1 MAKLKTFEE
10 FAIEKQQTVEHKG
23 TKHKEEEVEE
33 GNAFGDAVRKAKEA
47 GDSEFE
53 FEGETFKVEEQ
64 EEVDE
69 SDNIKEGVT
78 KVNPSGYVK
87 AGILGYNDQF
97 LGKRSLSYTI
107 SSELGLDSKNEFG
120 SGDWIGFDG
129 QTMYASGK
137 KEGTISKDA
146 LSDKYTYAELKDM
159 AAKHL
164 GLKESVLN
172 EASGQAM
179 KELADLAVL
188 LNDEIKANYIDIK
201 AGIDAMDGKK
211 KFALEK
217 RILTLLD
224 QLTKLTNAGFQ
235 INKDK

>member
-64 EEVDE
+64 EEIEEDRASDIEDE
-69 SDNIKEGVT
+69 EVELGKTKELKESKEEVT
-78 KVNPSGYVK
+78 KEEKV
-87 AGILGYNDQF
+87 
-97 LGKRSLSYTI
+97 
-107 SSELGLDSKNEFG
+107 E
-120 SGDWIGFDG
+120 
-129 QTMYASGK
+129 
-137 KEGTISKDA
+137 
-146 LSDKYTYAELKDM
+146 
-159 AAKHL
+159 
-164 GLKESVLN
+164 ESVLN

-179 KELADLAVL
+179 KELMDLAIL
-188 LNDEIKANYIDIK
+188 LKDEVEANYVDIG
-201 AGIDAMDGKK
+201 AGIDSMDGKK
-211 KFALEK
+211 TQALEK
-217 RILTLLD
+217 RILTLNV

-235 INKDK
+235 INKKK